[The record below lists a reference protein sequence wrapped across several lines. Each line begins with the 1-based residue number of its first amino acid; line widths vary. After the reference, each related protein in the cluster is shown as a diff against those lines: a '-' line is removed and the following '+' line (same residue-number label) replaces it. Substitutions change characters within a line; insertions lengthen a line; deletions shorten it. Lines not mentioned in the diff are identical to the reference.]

1 MKYDLKT
8 CPFCGGTPYIES
20 DSRGFYKGESTK
32 VAFVRCTN
40 CNMRTERFP
49 VSMGRREVIDL
60 AVKRWNMRFNG
71 VSICT
76 VGDHR
81 D

>member
-20 DSRGFYKGESTK
+20 DSRGFYKGESAK
-32 VAFVRCTN
+32 VAFVRCTT

-49 VSMGRREVIDL
+49 VSIGRRAAVDL

-71 VSICT
+71 ISLCT

-81 D
+81 

>member
-20 DSRGFYKGESTK
+20 DSRGFVKGESTK
-32 VAFVRCTN
+32 VAYVRCADCHT
-40 CNMRTERFP
+40 RTERFP
-49 VSMGRREVIDL
+49 VSIGHREAIDL

-71 VSICT
+71 ISLVTVS
-76 VGDHR
+76 DHR
-81 D
+81 